1 MDYKYIRESKKG
13 LYNRLIFC
21 HSAASNIGNGFTLPR
36 ILLVD
41 DEELELTITKRKLE
55 QESPKFDITPVNS
68 AQKALEKLKEAQFDI
83 VISDY
88 LMPEVN
94 GLELLQKLRNASNGI
109 PFIMLTGKGREEVA
123 MQALNLGADYYIIK
137 GGDPK
142 LLFAEL
148 GHVIRKVLKHR
159 RIEEELLKTREELES
174 KVETR
179 TTELRTANEALKRQK
194 EELSEFANVM
204 AHDLQNFLVTI
215 KGYADLLQIRY
226 DEAHIQ
232 KIQQITN
239 DMNALLGRSVA
250 LADAGLVIE
259 KTGKEDMKSLAQGV
273 AEVTIPPGI
282 AFDIDELPTVIC
294 DREKVIQIFK
304 NIFENAIVHG
314 SPNKIQISQQSSD
327 NGVDILI
334 ANNGAKISSGARSKI
349 FERGFSTRE
358 GGTGLGLAIVQKLC
372 QAHGWNVS
380 LGEKSGTIF
389 CVSIP
394 NDSIVTMT

>member
-1 MDYKYIRESKKG
+1 M
-13 LYNRLIFC
+13 
-21 HSAASNIGNGFTLPR
+21 PR

>member
-1 MDYKYIRESKKG
+1 M
-13 LYNRLIFC
+13 
-21 HSAASNIGNGFTLPR
+21 PR

-41 DEELELTITKRKLE
+41 DEELELTIIKTELE
-55 QESPKFDITPVNS
+55 QKNPTFDITAVNS
-68 AQKALEKLKEAQFDI
+68 AQEALEKLKKNQFDI
-83 VISDY
+83 VVSDY
-88 LMPEVN
+88 LMPKAT
-94 GLELLQKLRNASNGI
+94 GLELLQELRSASNTI
-109 PFIMLTGKGREEVA
+109 PFIMLTGNGREEVA

-137 GGDPK
+137 GRDPK
-142 LLFAEL
+142 LLFLEL
-148 GHVIRKVLKHR
+148 GHVIGKVLKHR
-159 RIEEELLKTREELES
+159 RIEEELLKTREDLER

-179 TTELRTANEALKRQK
+179 TAELKAVNEALKRQK

-215 KGYADLLQIRY
+215 RGYADLLQIAY
-226 DEAHIQ
+226 DKAHIE
-232 KIQQITN
+232 KIQQIT
-239 DMNALLGRSVA
+239 DDINALLSRSVA

-259 KTGKEDMKSLAQGV
+259 RTGKENLKFLAQSA
-273 AEVTIPPGI
+273 AEVTIPPDI
-282 AFDIDELPTVIC
+282 AFEVDELPTVIC

-314 SPNKIQISQQSSD
+314 IPNKIHISHQFSD

-334 ANNGAKISSGARSKI
+334 ANNGAKISSDIRSKI
-349 FERGFSTRE
+349 FERGFSTRT

-372 QAHGWNVS
+372 QAHGWNIS

-394 NDSIVTMT
+394 HNSIAPIT